1 MAKKRV
7 AKDESEQKVLD
18 DIREF
23 GQHVLAVAEDD
34 EGPGFIYSI
43 GLFEN
48 YAHPEIIIIGL
59 RQELAHLLIN
69 NIAFDIKE
77 GKIFSPGEFHE
88 GVLDDF
94 LCYFAAV
101 HPEHYRDFVG
111 WARWY
116 YGGDDFPLVQCIYPT
131 TNGVFP
137 WEKDFPENSKW
148 SCQMLASPPRE
159 H

>member
-34 EGPGFIYSI
+34 EGPGFVYSI

-77 GKIFSPGEFHE
+77 GKTFTPGEFHE

>member
-34 EGPGFIYSI
+34 VGPGFVYSI

-77 GKIFSPGEFHE
+77 GKTFTPGEFHE

>member
-1 MAKKRV
+1 MPKKRV
-7 AKDESEQKVLD
+7 ASDESEQKALD

-23 GQHVLAVAEDD
+23 GHHLIAVGEKD
-34 EGPGFIYSI
+34 EGPGFVYSI

-59 RQELAHLLIN
+59 RQKFAHILIN

-77 GKIFSPGEFHE
+77 GKTFTSGEFHE

-94 LCYFAAV
+94 LCYFGEVAADQ
-101 HPEHYRDFVG
+101 YREYVG
-111 WARWY
+111 WARWF
-116 YGGDDFPLVQCIYPT
+116 YGGDGFPLVQCVYPT

-137 WEKDFPENSKW
+137 WESEFPEDLRW
-148 SCQMLASPPRE
+148 SCQMLASPPKE

>member
-77 GKIFSPGEFHE
+77 GKTFSPGEFHE

>member
-77 GKIFSPGEFHE
+77 GKTFTPGEFHE